1 MTFLLL
7 CSSKPTIGRKLY
19 IQTMLAFC
27 CAKTVSHTLARQS
40 QIHTIPNCQRHNR
53 RMARHGWMIQVP
65 CKLQLTWQYSI
76 FELLWAVSSVY
87 FLSSQP
93 KHHKFNYT
101 LPKVLYVN
109 RTNATP
115 PKRPSNAHKSTP
127 QMHCGIRIT
136 NSSRR
141 WVNPFNLQRIRS
153 RLSIERKWVLFVCCF
168 WLYTIWWFEV
178 MQFCA
183 YLITKWKSHRSHR
196 YKWVQHQIIQTTTDA
211 HCVTALAIK
220 SWSISSSSPHH
231 SQRQQ
236 SFGLELCVVL
246 RIHTCLLRLCRLGLF
261 FLTIPLIVCATPQR
275 ELCESMFAI
284 CREARILCSE
294 YCIYTSNSHTRALMA
309 CSLESLG

>member
-1 MTFLLL
+1 MGCFKCVFFELT
-7 CSSKPTIGRKLY
+7 T
-19 IQTMLAFC
+19 
-27 CAKTVSHTLARQS
+27 KTS
-40 QIHTIPNCQRHNR
+40 QIQLDITQSIICKPNQRNTPKTPIQRTQVHT
-53 RMARHGWMIQVP
+53 
-65 CKLQLTWQYSI
+65 
-76 FELLWAVSSVY
+76 
-87 FLSSQP
+87 
-93 KHHKFNYT
+93 
-101 LPKVLYVN
+101 
-109 RTNATP
+109 TNAL
-115 PKRPSNAHKSTP
+115 RDSNNEFGSTFNF
-127 QMHCGIRIT
+127 
-136 NSSRR
+136 NS
-141 WVNPFNLQRIRS
+141 NPFNLQSIRS
-153 RLSIERKWVLFVCCF
+153 RFRIERKWVLFVCCF
-168 WLYTIWWFEV
+168 CLYTIWWFEV

-220 SWSISSSSPHH
+220 SSSISSSSPHH